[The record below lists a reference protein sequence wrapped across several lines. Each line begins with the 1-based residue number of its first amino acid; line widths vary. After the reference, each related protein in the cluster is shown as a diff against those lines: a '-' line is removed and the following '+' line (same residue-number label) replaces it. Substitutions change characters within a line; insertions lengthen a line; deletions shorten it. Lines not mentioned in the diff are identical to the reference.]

1 MVWAHVEPSLLLEGS
16 SSRRP
21 GELRLDAS
29 KDDIIP
35 EYPY

>member
-1 MVWAHVEPSLLLEGS
+1 VPADA
-16 SSRRP
+16 P

-29 KDDIIP
+29 KSDIIP